1 MHQWLE
7 KGAILVL
14 YGTDYNHAK
23 AKFFRSEK
31 CRLLWGTNVY
41 ISLISYYYLHCRI
54 FPFLTHCDYCTD
66 SFDHLDSEL
75 QYRLESKRFQKDL
88 EKSWPKLGYRKKE
101 KNLLDF
107 AGTTL

>member
-1 MHQWLE
+1 MALITTMLRLNFSE
-7 KGAILVL
+7 VKNVDY
-14 YGTDYNHAK
+14 YGEQMFTFH
-23 AKFFRSEK
+23 F
-31 CRLLWGTNVY
+31 
-41 ISLISYYYLHCRI
+41 SLISYYYLHCSI

-88 EKSWPKLGYRKKE
+88 EKTWPKLGYRKKE